1 VAVEKGVV
9 SYSEVIL
16 EGLSEVRWKV
26 LTVDID

>member
-1 VAVEKGVV
+1 VAVEKGVL